1 MKAYVNPDLCNGT
14 GLCVETCPEVFELN
28 DEGLSTV
35 KVNRVP
41 ADALQNCKE
50 AADNC
55 PFSAISIEE

>member
-35 KVNRVP
+35 KVSRVP
-41 ADALQNCKE
+41 AGDQQSCKE
-50 AADNC
+50 SADNC
-55 PFSAISIEE
+55 PAGAISIEE